1 MKKKIQVSVHANEI
15 KTQKSEWKTV
25 GVKIRNE
32 ELPLLNRQ
40 LDRLSYVTLGDLVK
54 DLMAGITGYHE

>member
-1 MKKKIQVSVHANEI
+1 MKKESQASVHANEI

-40 LDRLSYVTLGDLVK
+40 LDRLSYVLVIIK
-54 DLMAGITGYHE
+54 QHSSY